1 MKKFIGVYYEWVHDY
16 KVLEEKIT
24 MKKDVKKLVDGYNK
38 YTGRGVKVQK
48 TPGSTGMTLCKIKLK
63 EPTDIENYRSFVGQI
78 MWYTMKVGPDMAN
91 TERELDV
98 HMSNPGP

>member
-1 MKKFIGVYYEWVHDY
+1 MKRDFKR
-16 KVLEEKIT
+16 
-24 MKKDVKKLVDGYNK
+24 LVDGYKK

-48 TPGSTGMTLCKIKLK
+48 TPGSTGMTLCNIKLK

-78 MWYTMKVGPDMAN
+78 MRYTMKVGPDMLN